1 MGTGRT
7 NTHFK
12 QIKNTDKHR
21 LSFDCDIKTSD
32 KNTRKQENE
41 AMTDKTDSHHSD
53 ISNLEMLIAHQ
64 DKQIQELNEVVID
77 QGKEIDALK
86 RYVERTK
93 SKLDEIEN
101 SIGDLGQENTMSIA
115 DEAAANK
122 PPHY

>member
-1 MGTGRT
+1 
-7 NTHFK
+7 
-12 QIKNTDKHR
+12 
-21 LSFDCDIKTSD
+21 
-32 KNTRKQENE
+32 
-41 AMTDKTDSHHSD
+41 MTDKTNSQQSD
-53 ISNLEMLIAHQ
+53 ISNLEMLITHQ

-86 RYVERTK
+86 RYIERTR

-101 SIGDLGQENTMSIA
+101 TIGDLGQENAMSVA